1 MTHMT
6 QANNDVTKL
15 LTNTINNHLES
26 TCENAV
32 DMGQSCDNC
41 FLENSELNSSV
52 DTPNNRTRPLNE
64 DVEDP
69 LNEHRSLMPVRHAC
83 SQSFQIIP
91 F

>member
-32 DMGQSCDNC
+32 DMGQSCDAC

-52 DTPNNRTRPLNE
+52 DTPNNRTKPLNE